1 MFASMGTKRNY
12 EELLKFDSEVIYALG
27 GDGYRMQE
35 TAWGGGCSGGGH
47 NCVLSLLLDILQ
59 VGNCDQTSE
68 FRYANPDSA
77 FPLSFTVAVTLV
89 VKSLSNRSN
98 IL

>member
-1 MFASMGTKRNY
+1 MTLGLSMLQVVTGTECRKQPG
-12 EELLKFDSEVIYALG
+12 VVVAV
-27 GDGYRMQE
+27 
-35 TAWGGGCSGGGH
+35 GGGH

>member
-1 MFASMGTKRNY
+1 MFASMETKRNC
-12 EELLKFDSEVIYALG
+12 EELKFDSGVICALG

-35 TAWGGGCSGGGH
+35 TAWGGGCCGGRGH

-68 FRYANPDSA
+68 FRIY
-77 FPLSFTVAVTLV
+77 
-89 VKSLSNRSN
+89 
-98 IL
+98 